1 MALLGLMG
9 LRLGIRRLTA
19 LVTTIGFFTT
29 LLFMGAP
36 FYVGDATTISYDNG
50 QQQQQQQQQESRHH
64 RYLLMATAGG
74 KLNYCYTVH
83 LFGVSLYSMHLASC
97 CSITFLLLL
106 WDR

>member
-1 MALLGLMG
+1 
-9 LRLGIRRLTA
+9 
-19 LVTTIGFFTT
+19 
-29 LLFMGAP
+29 
-36 FYVGDATTISYDNG
+36 
-50 QQQQQQQQQESRHH
+50 
-64 RYLLMATAGG
+64 LLMATAGG